1 MVSARLILLVCVCVD
16 AYRGYRRAAEPPAPP
31 PPSQGVMTGALLYE
45 TLYRAG
51 YHNHTGL
58 SRGAPLMSELNKMS
72 RRLGEPV
79 RTALDVG
86 CSHGLVVKDLWLR
99 GIEANGV
106 DISPTA
112 VQLARS
118 TREFPRRNRTGMI
131 DQPRGRRPSP
141 RCGEQAP
148 CFQTASATMLP
159 FASNSF
165 DVVLSSDVLEQCAP
179 AVRGLGRFGHSLAHL
194 VHASCIRTARP
205 ACVHAH
211 TCCVPARRV
220 YVHSVRWCAVPSLWR
235 CRRSPSSNPAGGACC
250 SMQPSEVSQ
259 AVGEMTRVAKR
270 LMLLKI
276 SNRAETGGKDVREVL
291 KQPRMPDNLHSS
303 IHGPDFWLARF
314 EQHGWLLHHMV
325 ESRDRGLADSLHW
338 ECCTYVLQPATV
350 PGALAR
356 SQAQLQ
362 NASTH
367 PAQKWYG
374 RANVCCHW
382 GWEQCGPTP
391 GPSKRCPRWP

>member
-165 DVVLSSDVLEQCAP
+165 DVVLSSDVLE
-179 AVRGLGRFGHSLAHL
+179 H
-194 VHASCIRTARP
+194 
-205 ACVHAH
+205 
-211 TCCVPARRV
+211 
-220 YVHSVRWCAVPSLWR
+220 
-235 CRRSPSSNPAGGACC
+235 
-250 SMQPSEVSQ
+250 MQPSEVSQ